1 MDVKYSGRI
10 KGCFLTSR
18 ETRKPKEGDVG
29 TAQHFSSSFYTQFG
43 TLTLFYMSLTFR
55 VLLSLQFIFFEK
67 SLYRYIQSCTFFLP
81 WGFFTPVEPT
91 IKINHHMKPLYNFQA
106 NLTSS
111 MPLTKVFQKTEKWAT
126 QVKSGLM

>member
-67 SLYRYIQSCTFFLP
+67 KSLQIYSKLYLLP
-81 WGFFTPVEPT
+81 ALGV
-91 IKINHHMKPLYNFQA
+91 LYSNRTDNQ
-106 NLTSS
+106 NKSSHETS
-111 MPLTKVFQKTEKWAT
+111 LQF
-126 QVKSGLM
+126 SGQFD